1 MRFAKILLLSAAA
14 LSLAACG
21 SDGKDPEKEPG
32 SDPVPTLVEVDF
44 NTFKAAA
51 EKVQTSPYN
60 KLNAHY
66 RALGN
71 SGSLPIDIDKNV
83 EFKKKNNTWS
93 ADLPSTHPDYSVSN
107 VIKNA
112 LDGQVLSTLINA
124 YDPSDQTTNVK
135 FYYEVS
141 LGFKITTNGQ
151 YLVGPETTTLDATSS
166 WNIYGDLTH
175 NDSHTVVTNA
185 GVAEA
190 NQDIRASI
198 DLTYSTDVPPTPSG
212 KEAEEIN
219 KVYEAAYNTK
229 ALKSGTFSN
238 EETMGMGDFINA
250 STEAM
255 TFKDGELYAK
265 RVSQLQSHYEI
276 VEKVNNKFVKSSFD
290 GSNRYGTCYVN
301 EKHASEYAITRGFE
315 GFLDYINF
323 MKEVGSLDK
332 VGDYLVSSL
341 IADTDFTDYTAN
353 DYTLNKSIK
362 VLDNGASEISISV
375 SMKEE
380 WLSRQKYEGMD
391 VSLCDIS
398 IATSYKDGYLVSNET
413 EMSLGIKMG
422 PNESVMASA
431 TKFNFSKDCDDTLKA
446 EIKAITDLSPLP
458 ENIENSGARISPLV
472 NGYQIAN
479 LGVADYL
486 DTTSAKNQI
495 DGLLSNIDG
504 VIASIKSDVNIS
516 CRLNGDDYASTGV
529 INLSTVENNL
539 EILVTPKEASKCVVF
554 YIYNLTVI
562 KDGNRTPLTTY
573 KAVLV
578 DKSSAY
584 SLALNY
590 EGVDYNQ
597 RVYYVNNH
605 VSSKVNG
612 STFDISNLDFATFY
626 CAAEVQVD

>member
-71 SGSLPIDIDKNV
+71 SGSLPIDVDKNV
-83 EFKKKNNTWS
+83 EFKKKNNAWS

-151 YLVGPETTTLDATSS
+151 YIIGPETTTVDGSSS

-175 NDSHTVVTNA
+175 NDSHTVVTNT
-185 GVAEA
+185 GVPEA

-198 DLTYSTDVPPTPSG
+198 DLTYSTEVPPTPTG

-238 EETMGMGDFINA
+238 EETMGMGDYVQA
-250 STEAM
+250 STEMM
-255 TFKDGELYAK
+255 TFKDGELYSK
-265 RVSQLQSHYEI
+265 QVRNSKTEYEV
-276 VEKVNNKFVKSSFD
+276 VEKVNNKFVKSSFN
-290 GSNRYGTCYVN
+290 GSQRISTYVN
-301 EKHASEYAITRGFE
+301 ENHASEYATKRAFE
-315 GFLDYINF
+315 GFIDYIDF
-323 MKEVGSLDK
+323 MKKAGNLDE
-332 VGDYLVSSL
+332 VGDYLVFSL
-341 IADTDFTDYTAN
+341 IADTDFTDYTAD

-413 EMSLGIKMG
+413 EMSLGLLVG
-422 PNESVMASA
+422 PSESLMISA
-431 TKFNFSKDCDDTLKA
+431 TKFDFSKDCDDTLKA
-446 EIKAITDLSPLP
+446 EIKAVTDLSPLP
-458 ENIENSGARISPLV
+458 EKIENSGASINPVV
-472 NGYQIAN
+472 NGYQFAN
-479 LGVADYL
+479 LRVADYL
-486 DTTSAKNQI
+486 DTISAKNQI

-516 CRLNGDDYASTGV
+516 CKLNGDDYANYGV
-529 INLSTVENNL
+529 IDLSTVGNNL
-539 EILVTPKEASKCVVF
+539 EILITPKDASKCVVF
-554 YIYNLTVI
+554 YIYDLTVI
-562 KDGNRTPLTTY
+562 EGDNRTPVTTY

-590 EGVDYNQ
+590 EGVDYSQ

-605 VSSKVNG
+605 ISSKVNS